1 MTQYDST
8 TLGPAIKEYYSKETV
23 RDLVYENN
31 PWFGMVQKERT
42 GGKYYDFV
50 VEYELPASR
59 SHDVSKALANKKAGK
74 FQNFLVTQVKD
85 YIAISIDRQTMYATD
100 KSEYAFFSAQ
110 TRAIDS
116 ALKNLVRSLAMGMY
130 RNKGG
135 ARGKIGTSGISGST
149 ITLDDIEEIANFG
162 VGDTLVLSAND
173 GSTSTDTLLNGGAT
187 VNVTGVNRDTGVIT
201 CSAGIVASIPAA
213 ADGNFIF
220 KDGDFQASIAG
231 FDSWCPTT
239 APTAGDSFF
248 GADRSPD
255 VTRLAGCRISAI
267 GDPISEAILKGC
279 ARLGREGAMPDTVLM
294 NNASMRD
301 LIIELGNKV
310 EYEVTGAEDANVG
323 FKGVIFM
330 TDAGKVTCYSDH
342 NCPNKKLYITRKD
355 VWRMVHSSVD
365 VPEVQDE
372 DGSALFRE
380 AGSDGFEVR
389 MSYYCN
395 VLPLSPQENCV
406 VTLAA

>member
-135 ARGKIGTSGISGST
+135 ARGKIGSIPTATT
-149 ITLDDIEEIANFG
+149 ILLDDIEEIANFG
-162 VGDTLVLSAND
+162 VGDVLVLSTAD
-173 GSTSTDTLLNGGAT
+173 GSTSTDVLLDGGDS
-187 VNVTGVNRDTGVIT
+187 VVVTAVNRDTGVIT
-201 CSAGIVASIPAA
+201 VNTGLAAQITGAA
-213 ADGNFIF
+213 AGNFIF

-239 APTAGDSFF
+239 APSAGESFF

-294 NNASMRD
+294 NNAAMRD

-310 EYEVTGAEDANVG
+310 EYEVTGAQDANVG
-323 FKGVIFM
+323 FKGVVFM

-342 NCPNKKLYITRKD
+342 NCPAKKLYITRKD
-355 VWRMVHSSVD
+355 IWRMVHSSVD

-395 VLPLSPQENCV
+395 TLPLSPQENCV